1 MIVKWDWL
9 LLERMSKYNKDVI
22 FGVKQVLLLFDSTF
36 HTIWHITIYRARSQ
50 FLWTITQADKCNLGT
65 YYKIL
70 VSGIDVAGYSLKHG
84 EAHQFIIYN
93 YSWKEIIWSFVLSPC
108 LLPYQEPG
116 PPFTPPHLLN
126 RNYLG
131 CWFCPHFWLGLLCK

>member
-1 MIVKWDWL
+1 
-9 LLERMSKYNKDVI
+9 MSKYNKDVI

-93 YSWKEIIWSFVLSPC
+93 YSWKEIIWALSSPLAYYPTKSPDHPSPNLICWTEIILAVDFVHIFDLVCYASSRF
-108 LLPYQEPG
+108 Y
-116 PPFTPPHLLN
+116 
-126 RNYLG
+126 
-131 CWFCPHFWLGLLCK
+131 